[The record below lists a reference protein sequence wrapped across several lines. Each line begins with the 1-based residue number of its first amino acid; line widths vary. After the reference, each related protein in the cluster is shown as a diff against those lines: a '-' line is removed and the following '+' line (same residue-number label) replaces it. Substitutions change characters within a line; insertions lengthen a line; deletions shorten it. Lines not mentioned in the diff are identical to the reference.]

1 MRATYAQIDLSA
13 IAHNV
18 SLVKQNA
25 GQAEMMAVVKADAYG
40 HGAIPVARTA
50 LENGANWLAVATAEE
65 AEELRDA
72 GFVCPVLV
80 LGALDEEDCALCVA
94 RGISVSVSNA
104 EQLCWMHQAA
114 ERENTAAKAH
124 LKIDTGFHRLGAVP
138 EQLPSLLE
146 AFSHYPDVKME
157 GMFTHF
163 AAADAADDA
172 FVDTQVLR
180 FQQAERMVQQAGFT
194 PIVHIS
200 NSAATLR
207 RPELRRD
214 MVRAGIILYGY
225 MPSEEMPERAD
236 LWPAMSWKSMVLDIH
251 TIEPGETVG

>member
-1 MRATYAQIDLSA
+1 ML
-13 IAHNV
+13 
-18 SLVKQNA
+18 
-25 GQAEMMAVVKADAYG
+25 DASG
-40 HGAIPVARTA
+40 GGKGKHGRQSP
-50 LENGANWLAVATAEE
+50 
-65 AEELRDA
+65 
-72 GFVCPVLV
+72 
-80 LGALDEEDCALCVA
+80 
-94 RGISVSVSNA
+94 
-104 EQLCWMHQAA
+104 
-114 ERENTAAKAH
+114 

-146 AFSHYPDVKME
+146 AFSHYPNVKME

-251 TIEPGETVG
+251 TIEPGGNGGVWPYLYCARAKKGCYLAGGICRRISSGAFQ